1 MKRNSHLVIFLW
13 KRKRKELVRLK
24 RRIFGH
30 LIGIDHFC
38 DFYTRNFVYNKSAKS
53 ILRIKLFSS
62 IPKKDSMFLFQGMI
76 EHCLSY
82 VNITYMDHCSYFR
95 QLYIK
100 NSAISSTTLFN
111 TLFLSP
117 RFSLSSLS
125 VPRKIET
132 SGWK

>member
-1 MKRNSHLVIFLW
+1 M
-13 KRKRKELVRLK
+13 K

-82 VNITYMDHCSYFR
+82 VNITYMDHCVPIFANCILRTRLFYPR
-95 QLYIK
+95 PC
-100 NSAISSTTLFN
+100 STHFSFPPDS
-111 TLFLSP
+111 LFLPFLFHAKSKHRVENNSP
-117 RFSLSSLS
+117 KFL
-125 VPRKIET
+125 VPREIIL
-132 SGWK
+132 S